1 MADWIHNVGIIIYL
15 PTFSIMPKQK
25 QQLLMGLLK
34 RKGVIK
40 SSDLRKFDIPR
51 TYLSRLVKSGVLKKA
66 SRGIYVHLNGE
77 ATENQSTLEA
87 CTRVPHGIVCLI
99 SALQFHSLTTE
110 IPHQI
115 WLGISPK
122 ARLPKVDYP
131 PIRFVRFSGP
141 ALTLGVSEH
150 LIHGVKFKTTTP
162 ARTVVDCFKYR
173 NKIGISVA
181 LEALRDCLRKH
192 KATVDEIHQ
201 ISKIRKMENVMR
213 PYMEAIV

>member
-1 MADWIHNVGIIIYL
+1 M
-15 PTFSIMPKQK
+15 FKQK
-25 QQLLMGLLK
+25 QQLLLGLVK

-40 SSDLRKFDIPR
+40 SSDLLKFDIPR

-66 SRGIYVHLNGE
+66 SRGIYVPLNGDV
-77 ATENQSTLEA
+77 TEHQSTLEA
-87 CTRVPHGIVCLI
+87 CTRVPHGIVCLL
-99 SALQFHSLTTE
+99 SALQFHGLTTE
-110 IPHQI
+110 IPHQV

-122 ARLPKVDYP
+122 ARLPKADYP

-141 ALTLGVSEH
+141 ALTAGVTEH
-150 LIHGVKFKTTTP
+150 LIHGVKFKITTS

-173 NKIGISVA
+173 NKIGLSVA

-192 KATVDEIHQ
+192 KATVNEIHQ
-201 ISKIRKMENVMR
+201 ISKIRHMENVMR

>member
-1 MADWIHNVGIIIYL
+1 ML
-15 PTFSIMPKQK
+15 KQK
-25 QQLLMGLLK
+25 QQLLLELVK

-40 SSDLRKFDIPR
+40 SSDLLKFDIPR

-66 SRGIYVHLNGE
+66 SRGIYVLLNGDV
-77 ATENQSTLEA
+77 TEHQSTLEA
-87 CTRVPHGIVCLI
+87 CTRVPHGIVCLL
-99 SALQFHSLTTE
+99 SALQFHGLTTE

-141 ALTLGVSEH
+141 ALTKGITEH

-173 NKIGISVA
+173 NKIGLNVA

-201 ISKIRKMENVMR
+201 ISKIRHMENVMR

>member
-1 MADWIHNVGIIIYL
+1 ML
-15 PTFSIMPKQK
+15 KQK
-25 QQLLMGLLK
+25 QQLLMDLIK

-40 SSDLRKFDIPR
+40 SSDLLEFEIPR
-51 TYLSRLVKSGVLKKA
+51 AYLSRLVKSGVLEKA
-66 SRGIYVHLNGE
+66 SRGIYVLLNGD
-77 ATENQSTLEA
+77 ATEHQSTLEA
-87 CTRVPHGIVCLI
+87 CTKVPHGIICLLT
-99 SALQFHSLTTE
+99 ALQFHGLTTE

-122 ARLPKVDYP
+122 SRLPKVDYP

-141 ALTLGVSEH
+141 GLTQGITEH

-173 NKIGISVA
+173 NKIGLSVA

-192 KATVDEIHQ
+192 KATINEIYQ
-201 ISKIRKMENVMR
+201 ISKIRQMENVMR

>member
-1 MADWIHNVGIIIYL
+1 M
-15 PTFSIMPKQK
+15 PTPK
-25 QQLLMGLLK
+25 QQLLLRLVK

-40 SSDLRKFDIPR
+40 SSDLRKLEIPR

-66 SRGIYVHLNGE
+66 SRGIYVLMNGD
-77 ATENQSTLEA
+77 ATEHQSTLEA
-87 CTRVPHGIVCLI
+87 CTRVPHGIVCLL
-99 SALQFHSLTTE
+99 SALQFHGLTTE
-110 IPHQI
+110 IPHQV
-115 WLGISPK
+115 WLGINSK

-131 PIRFVRFSGP
+131 PIRFVRFSG
-141 ALTLGVSEH
+141 LGQTQGITEH

-173 NKIGISVA
+173 NKIGLSVA

-192 KATVDEIHQ
+192 KATVDEIHK
-201 ISKIRKMENVMR
+201 ISKIRHMENVMR

>member
-1 MADWIHNVGIIIYL
+1 
-15 PTFSIMPKQK
+15 MPKQK
-25 QQLLMGLLK
+25 QQLLLRLVK

-40 SSDLRKFDIPR
+40 SNDLLKFDIPR

-66 SRGIYVHLNGE
+66 SRGIYVFLNGDV
-77 ATENQSTLEA
+77 TEHQSTLEA
-87 CTRVPHGIVCLI
+87 CTRVPHGIVCLL
-99 SALQFHSLTTE
+99 SALQFHGLTTE

-141 ALTLGVSEH
+141 ALAAGVTEH
-150 LIHGVKFKTTTP
+150 LIHGVKFKITMP

-173 NKIGISVA
+173 NKIGLSVA

-201 ISKIRKMENVMR
+201 ISKIRHMENVMR
-213 PYMEAIV
+213 PYMEAII